1 MNEDYDILIRDAYLY
16 KRGEIVD
23 IGIRDGTIVRIDEC
37 PSDETARKELEAD
50 GNLVSPGFVDSHVHM
65 DKAFTASGERFPK
78 FNDESSDFS
87 SLTEFEIRHQ
97 SSLSTD
103 EIRENALRFAKQAIT
118 NGTLHMRTH
127 VNIGEEIGGTRL
139 LEAILDVRDQLE
151 GTLDLQIVLMP
162 LGGILRSERA
172 EELVREGLEM
182 GADVIGGAD
191 PATRNQDIEQSLE
204 TWFDLAKEYDVEL
217 DPHIQHPSTL
227 GVHVLNRLAEKTS
240 QAGMGGR
247 VTASHSY
254 CLAEMAGL
262 EHDSETPGL
271 TPAELKTFGE
281 GELETLLPRFK
292 AAGMK
297 FVTCHPSTRPGMPL
311 AEFADLDIPVGW
323 GTDNVSDW
331 IVRHA
336 QPDALQG
343 ALVNAFKL
351 DYNLYS
357 FASNKG
363 LDILWQLC
371 TDGGA
376 RVLSIED
383 EYGISEGNPADLVV
397 HDEPSPQWAIINQ
410 ATRKAVIKDGN
421 LVAIEGELIE
431 DFNI

>member
-1 MNEDYDILIRDAYLY
+1 
-16 KRGEIVD
+16 
-23 IGIRDGTIVRIDEC
+23 
-37 PSDETARKELEAD
+37 
-50 GNLVSPGFVDSHVHM
+50 
-65 DKAFTASGERFPK
+65 
-78 FNDESSDFS
+78 
-87 SLTEFEIRHQ
+87 
-97 SSLSTD
+97 
-103 EIRENALRFAKQAIT
+103 
-118 NGTLHMRTH
+118 MRTH